1 MGFYRQI
8 FQFSFYLYV
17 FLLLLWFNSTEIKF
31 ACLIAWTHIW
41 MQFSQQVL
49 CMCEVGKFNDLL
61 SYQSI
66 ENKHT
71 GIQHTLCIRNW
82 FNSKE
87 KQIKFNKNIFLYAS
101 EGTSKVDRN
110 RKWNYRMIYW
120 QKEKK
125 RAFDCWKSHK
135 YNVIQAHQVQTLGG
149 KIRVSTFKKITANFK
164 CRWKK
169 EHFECKW
176 VSQWDWVMKCC
187 VHMCDC
193 MQTNKW
199 LWKYLAK
206 ENESLA

>member
-8 FQFSFYLYV
+8 FQFSFYFYV
-17 FLLLLWFNSTEIKF
+17 SLLLLWFNSTEIKF

-66 ENKHT
+66 GNKHT

-125 RAFDCWKSHK
+125 KS
-135 YNVIQAHQVQTLGG
+135 VRLL
-149 KIRVSTFKKITANFK
+149 KI
-164 CRWKK
+164 
-169 EHFECKW
+169 
-176 VSQWDWVMKCC
+176 SQI
-187 VHMCDC
+187 
-193 MQTNKW
+193 
-199 LWKYLAK
+199 
-206 ENESLA
+206 